1 MLSLCDEINSMFSD
15 YQINKIVLYEEI
27 ELYEVLFVKYET
39 SIEVRRLN
47 NISTLRFLLARSET
61 LIFQVVRN

>member
-1 MLSLCDEINSMFSD
+1 MFSD